1 MTKTIIITA
10 GGTGKRM
17 GSSIPKQFIE
27 INGLPILMHT
37 INQFYSF
44 DSQIEIIVV
53 LPEMHLLTWKKLLKK
68 HQFPVCHHIVS
79 GGKERFHSIKNGLE
93 LATGK
98 LIGVH
103 DAVRPFVSQ
112 KVIKNCFEALSEHKA
127 VIPVVDLKESIRKV
141 ENQQSFAVDRS
152 VYKIVQTP
160 QCFRSD
166 VIKKAYLQP
175 YSINFTDDASVVE
188 KLGTPIHLVNG
199 NDTNIKITTPVD
211 LEFASLI
218 IKSLV

>member
-1 MTKTIIITA
+1 
-10 GGTGKRM
+10 
-17 GSSIPKQFIE
+17 
-27 INGLPILMHT
+27 
-37 INQFYSF
+37 
-44 DSQIEIIVV
+44 V